1 MVDEVLDVLRE
12 TLNNHRQMLLAAA
25 KTSDDIDLDTAL
37 TVHAELGNILADW
50 PEFTAGQQRAV
61 VSTIEFLVNPTD
73 DGHPDLT
80 TSDGF
85 DDDLAELQRLHAVLG
100 YV

>member
-1 MVDEVLDVLRE
+1 MADEVLDVLRE
-12 TLNNHRQMLLAAA
+12 TLTNHRQMLLAAA
-25 KTSDDIDLDTAL
+25 KTSDDLDLETAL
-37 TVHAELGNILADW
+37 TVHAELGKILADW
-50 PEFTAGQQRAV
+50 PEFTAGQQREV

-80 TSDGF
+80 TPDGF
-85 DDDLAELQRLHAVLG
+85 HDDLAELQRLHAVLG